1 MKGIILASLVCISI
15 LGASFQAKAN
25 LCHDFFGVKPGRA
38 SVVDEE
44 VRSTRGLV
52 ALPKSEVIPTIKQYS
67 LESFFETD
75 PNRNIAI
82 SHPATLVSAAQKYA
96 MIINTG
102 ARSRTKDPVYK
113 IKPLTVYDVFAGN
126 VAGTGGKLIVGQ
138 EEAIH
143 EVVNYIMS
151 QASGSREGKI
161 PILIGPHGT
170 GKTEALMILD
180 ALAQYYQA
188 KDPRFAEY
196 TFEWINIENIPL
208 LAPQLPS
215 RGGENVYSNVRDELG
230 DSPFVLLRHDM
241 QDQILS
247 QVAPQI
253 ESQIGFKLKVQ
264 RDPASPKTAEFLEAI
279 FKHYV
284 PEIREGL
291 ITSEDISRDEYLD
304 ILKKHVRIVKKTPT
318 RNMASNIIRAV
329 PENPNYSLLFAA
341 QDLRKKL
348 FYPEDSALM
357 YNFTGK
363 VLKHHRG
370 SLSLDEFFRND
381 PALINLFLE
390 LFQNGIMETDTGPAV
405 KMDAITVLTSN
416 NESVAK
422 AKDDGAVLAILDR
435 MIKIPMRWDV
445 HPHRISK
452 ISLLL
457 VDAKNF
463 KMRKLPV
470 GEEISSENLT
480 WKPVFETLADGTQV
494 NRLNELYPIQ
504 NADGNLVGAAG
515 RYAVSYR
522 LGGRDVLIAPHA
534 LEMLGIIV
542 SATRLVTDANKMKD
556 YWSELN
562 VVSEGSHF
570 FTSVKYRMD
579 VILGKTKPEDAVLK
593 DLTKMHDLVE
603 EGREGISARDTKR
616 WLEKAMALAV
626 ERGNGVLTPYVLDM
640 AFKELMDKNEMTI
653 PAGKRAE
660 WLKRYQIVKQ
670 EFILPALHADIRN
683 IISGDG
689 EKANRLYDIVEKELV
704 ALSTNE
710 SAKEFIPDDASEP
723 QHINRGR
730 LEKIKAH
737 YKKLYG
743 REFQTGFLL
752 RHLASVQG
760 SGKKVRDNELLNA
773 IQSFVTEQDIDITVN
788 VQKVG
793 QFYKGETN
801 DPKVERMAQ
810 DAESRFAKYGY
821 DRASF
826 IEAVSY
832 FDRIRTEKEASEEH
846 GNRQ

>member
-1 MKGIILASLVCISI
+1 MKGKFLASIVCISI
-15 LGASFQAKAN
+15 LGTYLQARAN
-25 LCHDFFGVKPGRA
+25 LCNDYFGVK
-38 SVVDEE
+38 SVETTVKTEE
-44 VRSTRGLV
+44 RVRETAQPDSS
-52 ALPKSEVIPTIKQYS
+52 AEKISPTIKQYT

-75 PNRNIAI
+75 PGRNIAI

-96 MIINTG
+96 MIINVG
-102 ARSRTKDPVYK
+102 AKKRTRDPVYK

-126 VAGTGGKLIVGQ
+126 VDGTGGKLIVGQ

-143 EVVNYIMS
+143 EVVNYIYS

-180 ALAQYYQA
+180 ALAQYYQS
-188 KDPRFAEY
+188 KDARFAEY
-196 TFEWINIENIPL
+196 TFEWKDIEKIPS
-208 LAPQLPS
+208 LAPLLPS
-215 RGGENVYSNVRDELG
+215 RGGENVFTALRDELG
-230 DSPFVLLRHDM
+230 DSPFVLLRQDM
-241 QDQILS
+241 QEQVLS
-247 QVAPQI
+247 QVSPQI
-253 ESQIGFKLKVQ
+253 ESQIGFKLRVQ
-264 RDPASPKTAEFLEAI
+264 RDPASPKTAEMLQKVFE
-279 FKHYV
+279 HYV

-291 ITSEDISRDEYLD
+291 ITVDDISRNQYLD
-304 ILKKHVRIVKKTPT
+304 ILSKHIRVVKKVPT
-318 RNMASNIIRAV
+318 RSMASNIIRAV

-341 QDLRKKL
+341 QDLRKRL

-363 VLKHHRG
+363 VLRHHRG

-463 KMRKLPV
+463 KMRKLPT
-470 GEEISSENLT
+470 GEESSSENFT
-480 WKPVFETLADGTQV
+480 WKPVYETLPDGTQV

-504 NADGNLVGAAG
+504 NAEGNLVGAAG

-522 LGGRDVLIAPHA
+522 LGGRDVLIAPHT
-534 LEMLGIIV
+534 LEMLGTIV
-542 SATRLVTDANKMKD
+542 SATRLVTDASKMKD

-579 VILGKTKPEDAVLK
+579 IILGKTKPEDAVLK

-626 ERGNGVLTPYVLDM
+626 ERGNGVLTPYILDM

-653 PAGKRAE
+653 PPGKRAE
-660 WLKRYQIVKQ
+660 WLKRYQIIKQ
-670 EFILPALHADIRN
+670 EFILPALYADIRN

-689 EKANRLYDIVEKELV
+689 ESANRMYDVVEKELV

-710 SAKEFIPDDASEP
+710 AAREFIPDDASEP
-723 QHINRGR
+723 QPINRSR

-752 RHLASVQG
+752 RHLAGVQG

-773 IQSFVTEQDIDITVN
+773 IQSFITEQELDLTVN
-788 VQKVG
+788 VQKIG
-793 QFYKGETN
+793 QYYRGETN

-810 DAESRFAKYGY
+810 DAESRFARYGY

-832 FDRIRTEKEASEEH
+832 FDRIRTEKEANDANP
-846 GNRQ
+846 NR